1 MEGVLMDSPAMLAM
15 AQVLALVGVGLMVG
29 LTGAGAGIGFGMV
42 CSATMGVLK
51 KKPELFGSCLI
62 LSAIPSTNGLYGFVA
77 FFLYN
82 AKVAELGASMTLYQA
97 AIIFGAGV
105 AVAVGCTI
113 TCIYQAKIATNGIVA
128 VGQGHNVFGNTLIM
142 AAYPEFYAILAL
154 VASIL
159 MLGMI

>member
-1 MEGVLMDSPAMLAM
+1 MLDL
-15 AQVLALVGVGLMVG
+15 AQVLALVGVGMMVG
-29 LTGAGAGIGFGMV
+29 VTGAAAGVGFGAV

-82 AKVAELGASMTLYQA
+82 AKVAEIFASPAGMSITQA

-105 AVAVGCTI
+105 AVAVGCAV
-113 TCIYQAKIATNGIVA
+113 TCVYQAKIATNGIVA
-128 VGQGHNVFGNTLIM
+128 LGQGHNVFGNTLIM

-159 MLGMI
+159 MLGMV